1 MTLLYQNGGVPPP
14 FQFIMSNILVT
25 GATGGLGKAV
35 VDNLLKTISPD
46 SISVL
51 VRDPAK
57 AADLQAQGVAVKQ
70 GDYNDYASLV
80 AAFQGVDK
88 LFLVSSNDIPN
99 RVPQHTNA
107 VNAAKEAGVKHV
119 VYTSFQ
125 RKTEDGSSAAWSIA
139 EAHLATEKLLK
150 ESGLT
155 YTILKNA
162 LYLDVLPLFMGPVLD
177 THTLYLPAEGGKV
190 PYASRADM
198 GAAGAAVLTGTDHEN
213 QSYDISNDTSYSF
226 SDIAKILSDL
236 SGTSIQYVSPTA
248 EEFGTAL
255 AAAGVPAGAIELTA
269 SFCVAIAHGEFD
281 FPATDLE
288 KLLGRKPES
297 AEQFLK
303 ATYQL

>member
-1 MTLLYQNGGVPPP
+1 
-14 FQFIMSNILVT
+14 MSDILVT
-25 GATGGLGKAV
+25 GATGGLGQAV
-35 VDNLLKTISPD
+35 VENLLKTVSPGD
-46 SISVL
+46 IAVL

-57 AADLQAQGVAVKQ
+57 AADLQARGITVKQ

-99 RVPQHTNA
+99 RVSQHTNA
-107 VNAAKEAGVKHV
+107 VHAAKEAGVQHI

-125 RKTEDGSSAAWSIA
+125 RKTEDGSSAAWPIA
-139 EAHLATEKLLK
+139 EAHLLTEKLLK

-177 THTLYLPAEGGKV
+177 TGTIYLPAGEGKV

-198 GAAGAAVLTGTDHEN
+198 GAAGAAVLTGTGHEN
-213 QSYDISNDTSYSF
+213 QSYDLSNDTSYSF
-226 SDIAKILSDL
+226 HDIARILSDL
-236 SGTSIQYVSPTA
+236 SGKPIQYVSPTA

-255 AAAGVPAGAIELTA
+255 TGAGVPAEAIQMTA
-269 SFCVAIAHGEFD
+269 GFCAAIAQGEFD
-281 FPATDLE
+281 FPGTTLE
-288 KLLGRKPES
+288 KLLGRKPET
-297 AEQFLK
+297 AEHFLK

>member
-1 MTLLYQNGGVPPP
+1 MNK
-14 FQFIMSNILVT
+14 FLVT

-35 VDNLLKTISPD
+35 VENLLKTVNPSDIA
-46 SISVL
+46 VL

-57 AADLQAQGVAVKQ
+57 AADLQAQGVTIKQ
-70 GDYNDYASLV
+70 GDYNDYASLT
-80 AAFQGVDK
+80 AAFAGTDK
-88 LFLVSSNDIPN
+88 VFLVSGNDVAN

-107 VNAAKEAGVKHV
+107 INAAKEAGVKHV

-125 RKTEDGSSAAWSIA
+125 RKTEDGSSAAAFIA

-177 THTLYLPAEGGKV
+177 TNTIYLPAGDGKV

-198 GAAGAAVLTGTDHEN
+198 GAAGAAVLTGTGHEN
-213 QSYDISNDTSYSF
+213 QSYEISNGTSYSF
-226 SDIAKILSDL
+226 QDIAKILSDL
-236 SGTSIQYVSPTA
+236 TGKTIQYVSPDA

-255 AAAGVPAGAIELTA
+255 AAAGVPAGAIQMTA
-269 SFCVAIAHGEFD
+269 GFCVAIAHDEFD
-281 FPATDLE
+281 YPATTLE

-297 AEQFLK
+297 AADFLK
-303 ATYQL
+303 AVYKL

>member
-1 MTLLYQNGGVPPP
+1 MR
-14 FQFIMSNILVT
+14 NILVT

-35 VDNLLKTISPD
+35 VENLLKTVGPNSLA
-46 SISVL
+46 VL

-70 GDYNDYASLV
+70 GDYNDYGSLV
-80 AAFQGVDK
+80 AAFQGIDK
-88 LFLVSSNDIPN
+88 LFLVSGNDVPN

-125 RKTEDGSSAAWSIA
+125 RKTEDGSSAAWPIA

-162 LYLDVLPLFMGPVLD
+162 LYLDVLPLFMGPVLE
-177 THTLYLPAEGGKV
+177 TNTIYLPAGEGKV

-198 GAAGAAVLTGTDHEN
+198 GAAGAAVLTGQGHEN
-213 QSYDISNDTSYSF
+213 KSYEISNDTSYSF
-226 SDIAKILSDL
+226 HDIANILSDL
-236 SGTSIQYVSPTA
+236 SGKRIQYVSPTA
-248 EEFGTAL
+248 EEFGPAL
-255 AAAGVPAGAIELTA
+255 AAAGVPAEAIQLTA
-269 SFCVAIAHGEFD
+269 GFCVAMAQGEFD
-281 FPATDLE
+281 FPATDLAR
-288 KLLGRKPES
+288 LLGHQPET
-297 AEQFLK
+297 AAQFLK
-303 ATYQL
+303 ATYAL

>member
-1 MTLLYQNGGVPPP
+1 
-14 FQFIMSNILVT
+14 MSNILVT

-35 VDNLLKTISPD
+35 VENLLKTTSP
-46 SISVL
+46 SQVSVL

-57 AADLQAQGVAVKQ
+57 AADLQAQGVTIKQ

-80 AAFQGVDK
+80 AAFQGIDK
-88 LFLVSSNDIPN
+88 LFLVSSNDVTN

-125 RKTEDGSSAAWSIA
+125 RKTEDGSSAAAFVA

-150 ESGLT
+150 ESGLA

-162 LYLDVLPLFMGPVLD
+162 LYLQVLPLFMGPVLK
-177 THTLYLPAEGGKV
+177 TGTIYLPAGEGKV

-198 GAAGAAVLTGTDHEN
+198 GAAGAAVLTGTGHEN

-226 SDIAKILSDL
+226 HDIAKILSDL
-236 SGTSIQYVSPTA
+236 SGKAIQYVSPDA
-248 EEFGTAL
+248 EAFGTAL
-255 AAAGVPAGAIELTA
+255 TAAGVPAGAIHMTTGFSL
-269 SFCVAIAHGEFD
+269 AIGQDEFD
-281 FPATDLE
+281 FPSSTLE

-297 AEQFLK
+297 LAEFLK
-303 ATYQL
+303 ATYNL

>member
-1 MTLLYQNGGVPPP
+1 
-14 FQFIMSNILVT
+14 MSKILVT

-35 VDNLLKTISPD
+35 VENLLKTVSPGD
-46 SISVL
+46 ISVL

-57 AADLQAQGVAVKQ
+57 AAALQAQGVTVKQ

-80 AAFQGVDK
+80 TAFQGVDK
-88 LFLVSSNDIPN
+88 LFLVSGNDIPN

-107 VNAAKEAGVKHV
+107 INAAKEAGVQHV

-125 RKTEDGSSAAWSIA
+125 RKTEDGSSAAAFVA

-177 THTLYLPAEGGKV
+177 TNTIYLPAKEGKV

-198 GAAGAAVLTGTDHEN
+198 GAAGAAVLTGTGHEN

-226 SDIAKILSDL
+226 HDIAKILSDL
-236 SGTSIQYVSPTA
+236 SGKQIQYASPDA
-248 EEFGTAL
+248 EAFGSAL
-255 AAAGVPAGAIELTA
+255 AAAGVPAGIIEMTA
-269 SFCVAIAHGEFD
+269 GFCVAIEQGEFD

-288 KLLGRKPES
+288 KLLGRQPET

>member
-1 MTLLYQNGGVPPP
+1 MR
-14 FQFIMSNILVT
+14 NILVT

-35 VDNLLKTISPD
+35 VENLLKTVSPGV
-46 SISVL
+46 ISVL

-57 AADLQAQGVAVKQ
+57 AADLQAQGVTIKP

-80 AAFQGVDK
+80 AAFTGVNK
-88 LFLVSSNDIPN
+88 LFLVSSNDVPN

-107 VNAAKEAGVKHV
+107 ISAAKEAGVQHV
-119 VYTSFQ
+119 IYTSFQ
-125 RKTEDGSSAAWSIA
+125 RKTEDGSSAAAFVA

-177 THTLYLPAEGGKV
+177 TNTIYLPASEGKV

-198 GAAGAAVLTGTDHEN
+198 GAAGAAVLTGPGHEN
-213 QSYDISNDTSYSF
+213 QSYEISNDTSYSF
-226 SDIAKILSDL
+226 AHIAKILSDL
-236 SGTSIQYVSPTA
+236 TGKQIQYVSPAA

-269 SFCVAIAHGEFD
+269 GFCVAIGQGEFD
-281 FPATDLE
+281 FPASTLE

-297 AEQFLK
+297 AAEFLK
-303 ATYQL
+303 AAYKL